1 MLMRRWIYPL
11 AALLAL
17 GLFVILLAVFAA
29 LVTLPSLPSLET
41 LTDYRP
47 KIPLR
52 VYSAEGLL
60 IGEFGE
66 ERREVV
72 KISTA
77 PTQLK
82 QAIIAAE
89 DDRFYQHGGVDYIG
103 ILRAAYSNFTSGG
116 VRQGASTITMQVA
129 RNFFLTKK
137 KRLPENSA
145 RRYWPSR
152 SSTA

>member
-1 MLMRRWIYPL
+1 MRPLIYSL

-17 GLFVILLAVFAA
+17 GLFVALLVVFAA
-29 LVTLPSLPSLET
+29 LVTVPSLPSLET

-52 VYSAEGLL
+52 IYSAEGLL

-72 KISTA
+72 KISAA
-77 PTQLK
+77 PAQLK

-129 RNFFLTKK
+129 RNFFLTKEK
-137 KRLPENSA
+137 
-145 RRYWPSR
+145 
-152 SSTA
+152 

>member
-1 MLMRRWIYPL
+1 MLMRRWLYPL

-52 VYSAEGLL
+52 IYSAEGLL

-72 KISTA
+72 KISAA
-77 PTQLK
+77 PTHL
-82 QAIIAAE
+82 
-89 DDRFYQHGGVDYIG
+89 
-103 ILRAAYSNFTSGG
+103 
-116 VRQGASTITMQVA
+116 
-129 RNFFLTKK
+129 
-137 KRLPENSA
+137 
-145 RRYWPSR
+145 
-152 SSTA
+152 